1 MLEFKR
7 LFRIR
12 NSFVYI
18 YQESNHAVIPNS
30 LANRIRSFF
39 SRTRSIVL
47 RLGRNLQTFWQHTNY
62 LYNFQQQK
70 INFDQF
76 EFLSSRFGQNDDNT
90 KSREGEREKNES
102 NSFCLNSAMKS
113 KRIAGRMQNGRQK
126 IRRIPTSKRRTNGL
140 AQEEE
145 RARERKNTWSENEAK
160 NNYRTYS
167 IRTLGEFVTVLSV
180 MFKANVNGRFGS
192 LLCVCVCANA
202 QKTP

>member
-1 MLEFKR
+1 
-7 LFRIR
+7 
-12 NSFVYI
+12 
-18 YQESNHAVIPNS
+18 
-30 LANRIRSFF
+30 
-39 SRTRSIVL
+39 
-47 RLGRNLQTFWQHTNY
+47 
-62 LYNFQQQK
+62 
-70 INFDQF
+70 
-76 EFLSSRFGQNDDNT
+76 
-90 KSREGEREKNES
+90 
-102 NSFCLNSAMKS
+102 
-113 KRIAGRMQNGRQK
+113 MQNGRQK